1 MQNEVIVVANK
12 NLLSLLIY
20 MYLWRK
26 LRKIKIIAISVI
38 IIIIVINGYSLGTCN
53 CNVTNERQ
61 AVDEVRH
68 LMPPALNG
76 LTVGEMLDSISH
88 SRYWWTHVA
97 IEERF
102 LFPNRHTTWVHFQG
116 QTNRGYLRTSISIDR
131 GKKRVYYTFY
141 VDGRPVFL
149 ENLYAMFR

>member
-1 MQNEVIVVANK
+1 MANK
-12 NLLSLLIY
+12 NLLKLLIY

-26 LRKIKIIAISVI
+26 LKKICVTAISATIIIIAINV
-38 IIIIVINGYSLGTCN
+38 YSLGTCN
-53 CNVTNERQ
+53 CNETSARQ
-61 AVDEVRH
+61 TVDEVRH

-88 SRYWWTHVA
+88 NRYWWTHVA
-97 IEERF
+97 IEKRF
-102 LFPNRHTTWVHFQG
+102 LLPDKYTTWVHFQG
-116 QTNRGYLRTSISIDR
+116 QTNRGYVRASISVDR
-131 GKKRVYYTFY
+131 RRQMVYYTFY